1 MPYSVLIPVIALI
14 HFGFVLFVITGG
26 VLAFRWPRLIWWHLS
41 CACYGVLIM
50 IVGWQCPLS
59 DVEAWLRRQRG
70 ESVVP
75 GEWAFLDH
83 YVWPLVGV
91 QGTEW
96 FITVALV
103 VAIVVFNFR
112 AYRAVWFRS

>member
-1 MPYSVLIPVIALI
+1 MPYSVLISVIALI
-14 HFGFVLFVITGG
+14 HFGFVVFVIAGG
-26 VLAFRWPRLIWWHLS
+26 VLAFRWPKPIWWHLS

-96 FITVALV
+96 FIAVALV
-103 VAIVVFNFR
+103 MAIVVFNFR